1 MNARDPRTVCEMENM
16 AADHDT
22 LDRGCCM
29 ACALDAS
36 ATHDRYVPTA
46 LSSDRNPKEWRARGL
61 LHLGAPARPVT
72 SMYHT
77 QRGTSV

>member
-46 LSSDRNPKEWRARGL
+46 LSHLTETPRSGGL
-61 LHLGAPARPVT
+61 AVSST
-72 SMYHT
+72 
-77 QRGTSV
+77 

>member
-1 MNARDPRTVCEMENM
+1 MNARDPRTVCEIENM

-36 ATHDRYVPTA
+36 ATHNRYVPTA
-46 LSSDRNPKEWRARGL
+46 P
-61 LHLGAPARPVT
+61 PVT
-72 SMYHT
+72 KTPGSGELAICST
-77 QRGTSV
+77 